1 VGESQAQPLLYYD
14 NNLGGSLALL
24 AAMRQANVKRIVFS
38 SSATVYGDPE
48 CSPIPETAPLRPA
61 NVYGRSKRMVEDVL
75 RDVHAADGEWSIALL
90 RYFNPV
96 GAHPSGLIGEDPQGI
111 PNNLMPFV
119 AQVAVGRRPALQI
132 FGGDYPTPDGTGVRD
147 YIHVMDL
154 AEGHAA
160 AVAWALREPREVL
173 TVNLGTGHGCSVLE
187 VVRAFAAASGRQIPY
202 QITDRRAG
210 DVPAY
215 WGDPSLAKEKLGW
228 TAQRSLDEMCR
239 DVWRWQ
245 SGNPDGF
252 A

>member
-1 VGESQAQPLLYYD
+1 
-14 NNLGGSLALL
+14 
-24 AAMRQANVKRIVFS
+24 
-38 SSATVYGDPE
+38 
-48 CSPIPETAPLRPA
+48 
-61 NVYGRSKRMVEDVL
+61 
-75 RDVHAADGEWSIALL
+75 
-90 RYFNPV
+90 
-96 GAHPSGLIGEDPQGI
+96 
-111 PNNLMPFV
+111 
-119 AQVAVGRRPALQI
+119 LQI

-160 AVAWALREPREVL
+160 AVAWALPEPREVL
-173 TVNLGTGHGCSVLE
+173 TVNLGTGRGCSVLE
-187 VVRAFAAASGRQIPY
+187 VVRAFAAASGCPIPY

-228 TAQRSLDEMCR
+228 TAQRSLDEMCS